1 MVKKNV
7 LKPWR
12 KAMWCIGSLTAEYR
26 ERMHALCDLY
36 GQAHNPAE
44 PVVCVD
50 EKSKQVVRASR
61 PELAARPGQCAKQD
75 YEYVRGGTRNIFLAV
90 EPSGGHRETA
100 VTARRTKAD
109 FVHFVC
115 GLLGGTYQHVAK
127 LHLVLDNLNT
137 HFRRSFE
144 EVLGARADAV
154 LARVE
159 FHHTPKHASW
169 LNLAEQE
176 LGVMERQCTGRRF
189 THPTELDTEL
199 RAWQRKRNA
208 DKITLNWS
216 FTRDAADRKIGRHY
230 VT

>member
-75 YEYVRGGTRNIFLAV
+75 YEYVRGGTRNIFMAV

-100 VTARRTKAD
+100 VTARRTKSD

-115 GLLGGTYQHVAK
+115 GLLSGTYQHVAK

-216 FTRDAADRKIGRHY
+216 FTRDAADRKLGRHY
-230 VT
+230 VM